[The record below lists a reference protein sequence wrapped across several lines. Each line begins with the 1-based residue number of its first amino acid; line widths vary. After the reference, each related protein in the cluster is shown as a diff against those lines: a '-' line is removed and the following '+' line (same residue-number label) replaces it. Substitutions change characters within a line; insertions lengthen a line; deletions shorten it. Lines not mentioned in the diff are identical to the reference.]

1 LKNKHI
7 RIKNNKILL
16 ASKLKVVY
24 ENIYQ
29 ILIVFPSYANILNSV
44 PSLFYNKKKKK
55 LIFLVK
61 KLKINMFLK

>member
-7 RIKNNKILL
+7 RIKNNKISL

-44 PSLFYNKKKKK
+44 PSWFYNKKT
-55 LIFLVK
+55 LICLVK
-61 KLKINMFLK
+61 KLKINIFLK